1 MLAFMIPTWFL
12 SMWIS
17 NTAASVMMMPIA
29 VEVID
34 KLKEGKEKY
43 EKEITLEPSEEQ
55 DKVSLFEDRPT

>member
-1 MLAFMIPTWFL
+1 MIPTWFL

-17 NTAASVMMMPIA
+17 NTTASVMMMPIA

-55 DKVSLFEDRPT
+55 DKVSLFKDRPT

>member
-1 MLAFMIPTWFL
+1 MIPNWFL

-55 DKVSLFEDRPT
+55 DKVSLFKDRPT

>member
-1 MLAFMIPTWFL
+1 MIPTWFL

-55 DKVSLFEDRPT
+55 DKVSLFKDRPT

>member
-1 MLAFMIPTWFL
+1 MLAFVIPTWFL

-17 NTAASVMMMPIA
+17 NTAASVVMMPIA

-55 DKVSLFEDRPT
+55 DKVSLFKDRPT

>member
-55 DKVSLFEDRPT
+55 DKVSLFKDRPT

>member
-1 MLAFMIPTWFL
+1 MIPTWFL

-43 EKEITLEPSEEQ
+43 EKEITLEPSEKQ
-55 DKVSLFEDRPT
+55 DKVSLFKDRPT